1 METKALLMPTTAWSA
16 KIYSNGWREP
26 TDLTADARRAG
37 EADHVDERLLNERRA
52 SVRRSW

>member
-26 TDLTADARRAG
+26 GLGTADVTGKATG
-37 EADHVDERLLNERRA
+37 
-52 SVRRSW
+52 